1 MKIGIIPI
9 NVGVRDAER
18 MAAVARKAEEVG
30 VESVWTFEHVIV
42 PMAYDSKYPYSAEG
56 KMAASPETVF
66 VDPLIALSFVAGCTR
81 TLRLGTG
88 VNILPQANP
97 LLLAKQAASIDFV
110 SGGRL
115 LLGVGTGW
123 LREEYEALGTPF
135 ERRGAR
141 FDDYV
146 TAMKKVWSGEVVEHE
161 GEFVKLHGF
170 KSHPVPV
177 QKPHPPLIIGGTSRA
192 ALMRVARHG
201 DGWFAPS
208 AGVAALA
215 PQLAELRA
223 IASELGR
230 KPESIEITAM
240 WPFALEG
247 VASIARYEALG
258 VSRLVAPVQLLG
270 ARNPLDGLDKLGE
283 QLARARA

>member
-1 MKIGIIPI
+1 VKVGIIPI

-18 MAAVARKAEEVG
+18 VVALARKAEEVG

-42 PMAYDSKYPYSAEG
+42 PIDYDSKYPYSPQG
-56 KMAASPETVF
+56 KMAASPETPF
-66 VDPLIALSFVAGCTR
+66 VDPLIALSFVAGATR

-88 VNILPQANP
+88 VNILPQTNP

-110 SGGRL
+110 SGGRMM
-115 LLGVGTGW
+115 LGVGTGW
-123 LREEYEALGTPF
+123 LKEEYEALGTPF

-161 GEFVKLHGF
+161 GEFLKWHGF
-170 KSHPVPV
+170 KSYPVPL
-177 QKPHPPLIIGGTSRA
+177 QKPHLPLIIGGTTGK
-192 ALMRVARHG
+192 ALRRVARHG

-208 AGVAALA
+208 AGTAALE
-215 PQLAELRA
+215 PQLAQLRKTA
-223 IASELGR
+223 TELGR

-247 VASIARYEALG
+247 VASIPRYEELG
-258 VSRLVAPVQLLG
+258 VSRLVVPVQLLG
-270 ARNPLDGLDKLGE
+270 ARNPLEGLDKLGE